1 MNLRDELIKRKIS
14 PSDFA
19 RVMGVTPAWVS
30 QLLMGKKKAGPALQ
44 ARIDAFL
51 SVCWVCGQK
60 WPEGKS

>member
-1 MNLRDELIKRKIS
+1 MRKELRLRKIS

-30 QLLMGKKKAGPALQ
+30 QLLMGRKKAGPELQ

-51 SVCWVCGQK
+51 ETCWVCGQK
-60 WPEGKS
+60 WPHKK